1 MNRLV
6 AKLHKKLEFKSSKRL
21 TKKQRQFY
29 QELHYYFRGET
40 EADFSNLYY
49 IEGFTGDELD
59 TKIKE
64 NLIKKITTMQL
75 KIVSWSTI
83 GHDNRTDVTAL
94 IKDYQSMI
102 YLLSKYTN
110 SLEEFELYSVS
121 ILYQI

>member
-6 AKLHKKLEFKSSKRL
+6 AKFYKELEFKSL

-59 TKIKE
+59 KRIEEILVRKILMIQSKLYKWAT
-64 NLIKKITTMQL
+64 NGGHDKSDVLHLIIDYQNLLMLIKY
-75 KIVSWSTI
+75 
-83 GHDNRTDVTAL
+83 TD
-94 IKDYQSMI
+94 IDPEQMI
-102 YLLSKYTN
+102 
-110 SLEEFELYSVS
+110 S
-121 ILYQI
+121 ISII